1 MGSGSSRFSN
11 TDILEELRRSF
22 KQNPTETVR
31 VVKECQKELQRLN
44 NTGFIPSNE
53 EEDFY
58 SQFKEMDYNDN
69 NLISLA
75 EIDKLILERY
85 PKYDHKPA
93 LIRAY
98 YAADKNNTGLITFD
112 EFKDLWKYI
121 RFYNQMWE
129 KFAKYDVDKDRR
141 INLDEFTSMSSEL
154 FNTQLDYREA
164 KFYFNLIDANN
175 GGLILFKEFCTFMIR
190 RKIALENDV

>member
-1 MGSGSSRFSN
+1 MGSGVSN
-11 TDILEELRRSF
+11 LSKENVL
-22 KQNPTETVR
+22 ETVR
-31 VVKECQKELQRLN
+31 NSYEKDSIWTVDVINECRKEVVRLSKKR
-44 NTGFIPSNE
+44 FVPSSSE
-53 EEDFY
+53 EELYF
-58 SQFKEMDYNDN
+58 QFQEMDYNGN

-85 PKYDHKPA
+85 PQFDHKPA

-121 RFYNQMWE
+121 IFYNEMWE
-129 KFAKYDVDKDRR
+129 KFSKYDSDRDRR
-141 INLDEFTSMSSEL
+141 INVNEFIRMSHEL
-154 FNTQLDYREA
+154 FETELSDREA

-175 GGLILFKEFCTFMIR
+175 GGFILFKEFCTFMVR
-190 RKIALENDV
+190 RKIALQ